1 MVHVMTSTAIM
12 IVEII
17 FTFAVACDRHRNWPC
32 CQVARLP
39 LPRGG
44 HCQPYGIRC
53 PHGWHALGSRSR
65 WPAARPAA
73 GRAAA
78 SGMSACARAR
88 EEREDPSAPHV
99 LIRYATRVCPCFPC
113 MSKRDIY
120 LFDAH
125 TERFAMTC
133 CIFRAIDALYY
144 GRDIMPLPGPLVLH
158 SVHFFFPEGM

>member
-1 MVHVMTSTAIM
+1 MSRTAQATGARIELPNATVEAHAMVHVMTSTAIM

-65 WPAARPAA
+65 
-73 GRAAA
+73 
-78 SGMSACARAR
+78 
-88 EEREDPSAPHV
+88 
-99 LIRYATRVCPCFPC
+99 
-113 MSKRDIY
+113 
-120 LFDAH
+120 
-125 TERFAMTC
+125 
-133 CIFRAIDALYY
+133 
-144 GRDIMPLPGPLVLH
+144 
-158 SVHFFFPEGM
+158 